1 MGIIST
7 IHHKLTVVE
16 KTKTQAHMFYNAGK
30 GGTDAFDQRCAVT
43 SCRRKTRRWSMSV
56 FYQTVNIAMNNSW
69 ILYRESDFPRERA
82 YEQKAEYLH
91 EIAYRMARPFAVEKY
106 QHTDPRKSE
115 SKTMINMVFRLSDE
129 EKQVAAAMAPAA
141 PEDAADM
148 APAAPA
154 APAVAAD
161 MAPVAGPA
169 GAPAP
174 IVVPTPEQIAAAAA
188 HGYVMPMTV
197 RGAIRESITERRVP
211 ETPYLGGRW
220 ASVDRIRCTLCPKPN
235 NYRGKFRCEM
245 PDCGHRNVCTHHSV
259 LLCQNC
265 FHRNNI
271 N

>member
-1 MGIIST
+1 M
-7 IHHKLTVVE
+7 
-16 KTKTQAHMFYNAGK
+16 A
-30 GGTDAFDQRCAVT
+30 
-43 SCRRKTRRWSMSV
+43 V
-56 FYQTVNIAMNNSW
+56 FYQTINIAMNNSW

-91 EIAYRMARPFAVEKY
+91 EIAYRMARPFAVHKY

-115 SKTMINMVFRLSDE
+115 SKLMINMVFRLSDD
-129 EKQVAAAMAPAA
+129 EKQVAPAA
-141 PEDAADM
+141 PED
-148 APAAPA
+148 APA